1 MAALAATAA
10 RRVAASAKVS
20 EVMAPLVAEP
30 TAGQTGVVAAA
41 AVAEMAA
48 VPHSYARHGAT
59 CPPRFWPPRFWLLVL
74 PRSSVYPVD

>member
-1 MAALAATAA
+1 MDQADALEDGGATAVTVESRAALAATAA

-48 VPHSYARHGAT
+48 VPLGRCNRASISCQCR
-59 CPPRFWPPRFWLLVL
+59 
-74 PRSSVYPVD
+74 